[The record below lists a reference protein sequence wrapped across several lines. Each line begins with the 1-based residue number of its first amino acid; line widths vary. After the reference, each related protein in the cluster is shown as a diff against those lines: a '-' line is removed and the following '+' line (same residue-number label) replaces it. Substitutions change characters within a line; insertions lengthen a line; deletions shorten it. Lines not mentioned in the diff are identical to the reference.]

1 MLSQVVELIES
12 KHRFAITSHVRPDGD
27 ALGSSLGLYW
37 LLRALGKDPE
47 VIMRDPVPHA
57 YSGLPGT
64 DEIRVTPSVDK
75 PYDAVF
81 VIECSDI
88 TRPGLIDLEKQF
100 VVNIDHHSTTALFGT
115 INWIDSTASAVGEM
129 IYNLCKAI
137 GVRPSKE
144 IAECVYT
151 ALITDTGSFH
161 YSNTSERTFKVASEL
176 VRAGVKPAK
185 ISQAVFSSYPW
196 SKLELLSRVLATAR
210 RDATGRV
217 AWLRQSMEMQRE
229 TGASDEDGDGFVNYP
244 LSCGE
249 VEVVAFMKE
258 SEPGVYRTS
267 LRSKGD
273 VNVARIAEQ
282 FGGGG
287 HRNAAGCTM
296 RGDWDEAERTIVHLL
311 QEAVERRANDGEG
324 GSDNGRGSEA
334 GVDEHTVLG
343 SGSNNGGRSVA
354 GDEHPTLETIERPN
368 RPEAVV

>member
-1 MLSQVVELIES
+1 MLAQVVELIES
-12 KHRFAITSHVRPDGD
+12 KRHFAITSHVRPDGD

-47 VIMRDPVPHA
+47 VIMRDPVPHS
-57 YSGLPGT
+57 YEKLPGA
-64 DEIRVTPSVDK
+64 DEVRVTPAIDQN
-75 PYDAVF
+75 YDAVF

-88 TRPGLIDLEKQF
+88 TRPGLVDLEKQL

-137 GVRPSKE
+137 GVRPTRE

-161 YSNTSERTFKVASEL
+161 YSNTTERTFKVASEL

-185 ISQAVFSSYPW
+185 ISQAVFSNYPW
-196 SKLELLSRVLATAR
+196 GKIELLSRVLATAK
-210 RDATGRV
+210 RDDSGRV
-217 AWLRQSMEMQRE
+217 AWLRQTIDMQAE
-229 TGASDEDGDGFVNYP
+229 TSASDEDGDGFVNYP

-249 VEVVAFMKE
+249 VEAVSFMKE
-258 SEPGVYRTS
+258 SAPGVYRTS

-273 VNVARIAEQ
+273 INVARIAER

-287 HRNAAGCTM
+287 HRNAAGCTL
-296 RGDWDEAERTIVHLL
+296 RGDWDEAERIIVSLL
-311 QEAVERRANDGEG
+311 KEAVERHANGDAPKFNRSAEQ
-324 GSDNGRGSEA
+324 EA
-334 GVDEHTVLG
+334 AQPEPVL
-343 SGSNNGGRSVA
+343 
-354 GDEHPTLETIERPN
+354 
-368 RPEAVV
+368 